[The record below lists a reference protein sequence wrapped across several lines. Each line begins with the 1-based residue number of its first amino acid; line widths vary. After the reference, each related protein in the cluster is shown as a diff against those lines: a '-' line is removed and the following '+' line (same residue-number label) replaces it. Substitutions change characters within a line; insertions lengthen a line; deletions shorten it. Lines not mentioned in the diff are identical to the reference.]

1 VRTMAVEVISY
12 DRKYAGEW
20 RIVPCLSVTRGADVY
35 KLGGE
40 AGIDPMELLRMINAK
55 VVPTMPVL
63 GGLAK

>member
-1 VRTMAVEVISY
+1 MADSSLS
-12 DRKYAGEW
+12 K
-20 RIVPCLSVTRGADVY
+20 SVTRGADVY